1 MGLDEEIEKVD
12 QEIKEKQ
19 AMYKAIE
26 RELEAIELQ
35 RTLLE
40 AELAGLE
47 QRRRSLA
54 AAQSTVAGEG
64 TTAMPRRN
72 LPATDVTKLTL
83 VDAVLHVINET
94 GEAMRIDDV
103 ARRLRELGRDDNEAS
118 IPVTLN
124 YLKTN
129 MKIRWISRGVYGRIE
144 LGDLQ

>member
-1 MGLDEEIEKVD
+1 
-12 QEIKEKQ
+12 
-19 AMYKAIE
+19 
-26 RELEAIELQ
+26 
-35 RTLLE
+35 
-40 AELAGLE
+40 
-47 QRRRSLA
+47 
-54 AAQSTVAGEG
+54 
-64 TTAMPRRN
+64 
-72 LPATDVTKLTL
+72 L

-129 MKIRWISRGVYGRIE
+129 RKIRWISRGVYGRIE